1 MKHFSGLITEDMMA
15 NIETHPL
22 KLNPHGFIIHVRT
35 NDSRSNQNPETIAR
49 NIVEVCNSKTD
60 TNKVLNSSIVS
71 RLDNL
76 NGKVHH
82 VDIFLNKFFRETFLS
97 IES

>member
-1 MKHFSGLITEDMMA
+1 MKHFSRLITEDMMA

-22 KLNPHGFIIHVRT
+22 KLNPDGFIIHVRT

-49 NIVEVCNSKTD
+49 NIVEVSNNSKTD
-60 TNKVLNSSIVS
+60 TNKVLISSIVS

-76 NGKVHH
+76 NGKVRQ
-82 VDIFLNKFFRETFLS
+82 VNIFLNKYFRENVFVY
-97 IES
+97 